1 MALRKKYRHPIAVK
15 PIPTLRAPT
24 VSLKC
29 QPIAGLALLVVL
41 SVTAC
46 SSAPKAPNWQVEAK
60 GAVDRSVTAY
70 LEGNDRVAAAERV
83 RARQQLASTG
93 RADFMATAELL
104 QCAARVASLVF
115 EPCPGFEA
123 LRLDATQAQGVY
135 ANYLGGRLDSA
146 QIALLPTAQQEAAG
160 RRAEDARPLAGI
172 EDPLSLLVAAGVL
185 LESGKA
191 NPAILDQAVEA
202 ASAQGW
208 RRPLLAW
215 LGVQAER
222 ARQAGQTAE
231 VQRLA
236 RRMARIQGGPDSVN

>member
-1 MALRKKYRHPIAVK
+1 MK
-15 PIPTLRAPT
+15 PIPIPHAPT
-24 VSLKC
+24 VSLKS
-29 QPIAGLALLVVL
+29 PALASLALLAVL
-41 SVTAC
+41 SIAAC
-46 SSAPKAPNWQVEAK
+46 SSAPKAANWQVEAK
-60 GAVDRSVTAY
+60 GAMDRSVTAY

-93 RADFMATAELL
+93 RADFMATAELRH
-104 QCAARVASLVF
+104 CAARVASLVF
-115 EPCPGFEA
+115 EPCSGFEA
-123 LRLDATQAQGVY
+123 LRLDATPAQGAY
-135 ANYLGGRLDSA
+135 ASYLQGRLDPA

-160 RRAEDARPLAGI
+160 RRAEDGRPLVGI
-172 EDPLSLLVAAGVL
+172 DDPLSLLVAAGVL

-191 NPAILDQAVEA
+191 NPATLEQAVET

-231 VQRLA
+231 VQRLE
-236 RRMARIQGGPDSVN
+236 RRMARVQGGPDSVN

>member
-1 MALRKKYRHPIAVK
+1 VK
-15 PIPTLRAPT
+15 PIPTPDAPT
-24 VSLKC
+24 VSLTS
-29 QPIAGLALLVVL
+29 PALASLALLVVL
-41 SVTAC
+41 SMAAC
-46 SSAPKAPNWQVEAK
+46 SSAPKAANWQVEAK
-60 GAVDRSVTAY
+60 GAMDRSVAAY

-104 QCAARVASLVF
+104 HCAARVASLVF
-115 EPCPGFEA
+115 EPCSGFEA
-123 LRLDATQAQGVY
+123 LRPDATPAQGAY
-135 ANYLGGRLDSA
+135 ANYLRGRLDPA

-160 RRAEDARPLAGI
+160 RRPEDGRPLMGI
-172 EDPLSLLVAAGVL
+172 DDPLSLLVAAGVL

-191 NPAILDQAVEA
+191 NPATIDQAVET
-202 ASAQGW
+202 ASGQGW

-231 VQRLA
+231 VQRLK
-236 RRMARIQGGPDSVN
+236 RRMARVQGGPDPIN